1 MTMKISDLVALFSIT
16 KDEYDEYD
24 EYAQFVDILESKT
37 LHEYIQDAVQRRA
50 RIHYKISME
59 EPLPDELKKNIDK
72 VVTMYLEIISN
83 APIAEPLSTDDA
95 GIYPGTQRGRSLFSS
110 TEPGRRGPFFSYT
123 DRSWNFYNT
132 THQNQSGRSP
142 DDRSTNEP
150 TLEERLA
157 QLAIMVG
164 SVIVGAIAVVS
175 FGYLASE
182 MANHISRIY
191 HNEGTVQG
199 FMLLTGVGLS
209 YCLAALTLYEVAGGL
224 LMAAMTAAAFVHPAA
239 WAVAIIALGAV
250 IATPVFNM
258 VIREGIYGLFSMFD
272 SQALVKEDNRFRG
285 LTLAEEQSLPRD
297 IDPDR
302 VHFSTLCKHAELKS
316 TQTRQRFA
324 FFDYNSNEM
333 NAVIHAVRA
342 MRNPEVD
349 AVQITAPGNDASQ
362 ARRFSLRRPTVWADA
377 SSLSTPVAS
386 ACSDNDPYADA
397 SAPCSSQKG

>member
-1 MTMKISDLVALFSIT
+1 MTMKISDLVKLFSIT
-16 KDEYDEYD
+16 EKKYYDYTQDSDIRENKTIQEYMQE
-24 EYAQFVDILESKT
+24 
-37 LHEYIQDAVQRRA
+37 AVQGAA
-50 RIHYKISME
+50 RFHYNLYKK
-59 EPLPDELKKNIDK
+59 PLPDELINNIEK
-72 VVTMYLEIISN
+72 VVTMYLEIIGE
-83 APIAEPLSTDDA
+83 APIAEPFSTHEA
-95 GIYPGTQRGRSLFSS
+95 GIYSGTQRGRSLSSS
-110 TEPGRRGPFFSYT
+110 TEPHRREPYLGYNLNGYFF
-123 DRSWNFYNT
+123 NT
-132 THQNQSGRSP
+132 THQDHRGR
-142 DDRSTNEP
+142 DNEP
-150 TLEERLA
+150 TLEERLL

-239 WAVAIIALGAV
+239 WAVAILALGAV

-285 LTLAEEQSLPRD
+285 LTLAEEQSLPSD

-302 VHFSTLCKHAELKS
+302 VHFATLCKHAELKS
-316 TQTRQRFA
+316 TETRQPFA
-324 FFDYNSNEM
+324 FFDYNSNKM
-333 NAVIHAVRA
+333 NAVIHEVRA
-342 MRNPEVD
+342 MRNREVN

-362 ARRFSLRRPTVWADA
+362 ARLFSLRRPAVRADA
-377 SSLSTPVAS
+377 SFLSTPMAS
-386 ACSDNDPYADA
+386 ACINEDPYASA
-397 SAPCSSQKG
+397 SAPPPPPPPPSSSKG